1 MGVQGA
7 RLPAGA
13 WGVPHR
19 CGRKGQGDRKGRLY
33 HTTRQPVKPVYGRGR
48 ACPCPGRAVSVRAY
62 GGVPALSLFPKRL
75 GDDALGRRGSVVG
88 KRNTE
93 NGSIVAGLDNK
104 DVV

>member
-13 WGVPHR
+13 R
-19 CGRKGQGDRKGRLY
+19 
-33 HTTRQPVKPVYGRGR
+33 
-48 ACPCPGRAVSVRAY
+48 
-62 GGVPALSLFPKRL
+62 GVPALSLFPNRL
-75 GDDALGRRGSVVG
+75 ADDALGRRGSVVG